1 MKKDLSISQQRIYE
15 YILQQT
21 EEKGYPPSV
30 REICSAVGL
39 KSTSTVHGHLKR
51 LEKSGYIRRD
61 LTKPRAI
68 EILEEGAK
76 KQAVNIPLVGKITAG
91 EPITAVENIDDHF
104 ALPTQIIGKG
114 DHFLLSVKG
123 ESMIGAGILDGDYI
137 VVRKQENCENGEIA
151 VILID
156 DEATVKTF
164 YRENGHI
171 RLQPE
176 NSALEPI
183 ILNDCQ
189 IMGKVV
195 GLVRKM

>member
-1 MKKDLSISQQRIYE
+1 MKKDLSTSQQRIYE
-15 YILQQT
+15 YIVQQT

-51 LEKSGYIRRD
+51 LEKNGYIRRD

-68 EILEEGAK
+68 EILQESAK

-104 ALPTQIIGKG
+104 ALPAQIIGKG

-123 ESMIGAGILDGDYI
+123 ESMIDAGIFDGDYI
-137 VVRKQENCENGEIA
+137 IVRKQESCENGEIA
-151 VILID
+151 VALID

-164 YRENGHI
+164 YKERDHI

-176 NSALEPI
+176 NSALKPI
-183 ILNDCQ
+183 ILNECQ